1 MTVEPGLVHG
11 QVLHELQRAELS
23 RLLSAS
29 KSEKG
34 LSLVV
39 EKPLIS
45 VLDVLFKFSELESLG
60 VSRIVEWTT
69 ELDFSEMLPEQAL
82 VFCCRSLSKDTLPL
96 MNRVAEFVKKRPA
109 ARPQLWFSPFVCKL
123 ATNRLTALGV
133 NLGSDLQ
140 SIKDLSALQFSS
152 LESDTISLQL
162 GEEVFSDYHCR
173 GDPSL
178 LVHVAQAVG
187 RLQSEFG
194 IGVGHDEIAQSDRRI
209 RRISAIGTC
218 AKFVA
223 DALVR
228 DAGTHGIESDVLREN
243 NSHEVMTGLSR
254 LGGIDSVAGLLLEGS
269 SKHHRDMRDDSPKG
283 GVEQH
288 AKVTS
293 GDAIDSV
300 IIIDRR
306 TDLFS
311 LLCSQFT
318 YEARIDDEFEINNRR
333 VTFEPSDE
341 NQPAHKVTMTLCK
354 ATDPLFAEIRDVSVS
369 TIGQLLS
376 KKANFISQC
385 YKEKDSL
392 KSISEVKEFME
403 KFKQIQT
410 EHASLSNHVSLA
422 TTVSELTNDPNHL
435 YLLKIED
442 QIMSLSKPATKIL
455 SKIEALI
462 RRGDVSLP
470 RILRLLCLSCQTYGT
485 KAVTSAGL
493 DKIFK
498 SIVHAHGF
506 SAIKSLHHLEQCGLL
521 KFHNPSETSGVMAEL
536 ISTGSKWP
544 RIRDE
549 FKLIS
554 TEPGEELAEAYSGYV
569 PLSVRLVQLNSVSW
583 KSSADKLN
591 LLRGPALEISQECPI
606 ASAGH
611 SNSIIVAVVFVGGVT
626 YGEIAAL
633 RRLSALEGGRR
644 RFLIITTGLTSYNR
658 VLSSV

>member
-1 MTVEPGLVHG
+1 MTLEPGLVHG
-11 QVLHELQRAELS
+11 QVLHELQRAELA
-23 RLLSAS
+23 RILSAS

-69 ELDFSEMLPEQAL
+69 DFDFSDKLSEQAI

-133 NLGSDLQ
+133 NLGSDLH
-140 SIKDLSALQFSS
+140 SIKSVSALQFSA

-162 GEEVFSDYHCR
+162 GEDVFSDYHCR

-194 IGVGHDEIAQSDRRI
+194 IGVGHDEIAQSERRI

-223 DALVR
+223 DSLVR
-228 DAGTHGIESDVLREN
+228 DAGTHGPESDVLGEN

-269 SKHHRDMRDDSPKG
+269 SKHHRDMNDDSPKA

-288 AKVTS
+288 TKVTS

-341 NQPAHKVTMTLCK
+341 NQPAQKVTMTLCK
-354 ATDPLFAEIRDVSVS
+354 ATDPLFDEIRDVSVS

-493 DKIFK
+493 DKTFK

-644 RFLIITTGLTSYNR
+644 RFLIITTGVTSYSR
-658 VLSSV
+658 VLSGM